1 MALMAGARVGPY
13 EIVSMIGVGG
23 MGEVYKARDSRLDR
37 IIAIKLL
44 PADVAGRVDRRARFE
59 KEARAISSLS
69 HPHICTL
76 YDIGDDGGR
85 PFIVMEYLEGETL
98 DDRLTRGPLPAVEV
112 IRYAVQIAD
121 ALAHAHHAHIVHRDL
136 KPSNVMLTSSGA
148 KLLDFGLARRDE
160 VERVGVGTAAMSFR
174 ERTLTEEGT
183 ILGTFQYMAPEQLQ
197 GKNADVRT
205 DMFAFGTVLYEMATG
220 RKTFDAPPSR
230 TYGRNP
236 HRGTAFCG
244 PRRRH
249 SATGARSR
257 RRTLPG

>member
-13 EIVSMIGVGG
+13 EIVSIIGVGG

-121 ALAHAHHAHIVHRDL
+121 ALAHAH
-136 KPSNVMLTSSGA
+136 
-148 KLLDFGLARRDE
+148 
-160 VERVGVGTAAMSFR
+160 
-174 ERTLTEEGT
+174 
-183 ILGTFQYMAPEQLQ
+183 
-197 GKNADVRT
+197 
-205 DMFAFGTVLYEMATG
+205 
-220 RKTFDAPPSR
+220 SR
-230 TYGRNP
+230 T
-236 HRGTAFCG
+236 HR
-244 PRRRH
+244 P
-249 SATGARSR
+249 
-257 RRTLPG
+257 P